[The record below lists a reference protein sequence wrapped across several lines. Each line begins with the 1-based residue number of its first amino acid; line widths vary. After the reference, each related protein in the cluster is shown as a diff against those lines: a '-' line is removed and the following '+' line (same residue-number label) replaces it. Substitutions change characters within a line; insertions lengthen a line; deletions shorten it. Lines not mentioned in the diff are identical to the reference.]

1 MINQKLITLSNP
13 KMLKAQP
20 LPHGEKYL
28 TGIVHLSPF
37 KISGRNVCANA
48 TTGKRGC
55 VWSCLNTSGH
65 GGIGEF
71 KTNKVQLARIART
84 NLWFENASEFRK
96 QFLREI
102 GSMIRKAENSPEFQG
117 VAIRP
122 NGTSDLLNLALCLI
136 EDVNREF
143 PSANVMFY
151 DYTKNPWDFS
161 RGAWILPNYHLTFSW
176 SGEFRNETQAHDA
189 LCEGVNVAGMIQETD
204 SKAMAKL
211 EALTTYRAEICGTTF
226 NAVNFDKHDLRF
238 LNLPDENGIGT
249 VGLLSPKGKA
259 RKQNFP
265 GFAGKVM
272 GRRACFASTARIG

>member
-1 MINQKLITLSNP
+1 MINQKLITLTNP
-13 KMLKAQP
+13 KMMKAQP
-20 LPHGEKYL
+20 LPDGEKYL
-28 TGIVHLSPF
+28 TGIIHLSPF

-65 GGIGEF
+65 GGIGKF

-84 NLWFENASEFRK
+84 NFWFDNPLEFRK

-102 GSMIRKAENSPEFQG
+102 GAMIRKAERLPEFQG

-122 NGTSDLLNLALCLI
+122 NGTSDLLNLALALI
-136 EDVNREF
+136 GDVNKAF
-143 PSANVMFY
+143 PNANVMFY

-161 RGAWILPNYHLTFSW
+161 KGAWILPNYHLTLSW
-176 SGEFRNETQAHDA
+176 SGETKNAINAHEA
-189 LCEGVNVAGMIQETD
+189 LCEGVNVAGMIQETE
-204 SKAMAKL
+204 SQAMAKL

-226 NAVNFDKHDLRF
+226 SAVNFDNHDLRF
-238 LNLPDENGIGT
+238 LNSPDANGMGN

-259 RKQNFP
+259 RKQSYP

-272 GRRACFASTARIG
+272 GNRAWFAPVGE